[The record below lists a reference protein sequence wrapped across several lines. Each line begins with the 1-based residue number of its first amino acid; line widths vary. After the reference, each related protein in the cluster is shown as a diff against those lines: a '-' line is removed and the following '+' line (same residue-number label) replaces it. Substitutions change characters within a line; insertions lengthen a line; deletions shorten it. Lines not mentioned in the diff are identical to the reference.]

1 MYTHDGDVNES
12 PPGTIRYL
20 KAWGRDVDVP
30 QFAVDYDRPT
40 RILSVAAGAGGRTV
54 SRDETQANRY
64 VLDVY
69 GVVLAHEKAA
79 RVNGETATPINA
91 GGIKDAMGVK
101 PGDSK
106 PGGKGRAV
114 RSARERCVLK
124 GFLAQSPGPNNSK
137 LYSVGAVDPYA
148 VDPDVDMDFVD
159 FTADGF
165 KVNGHAAK

>member
-1 MYTHDGDVNES
+1 M
-12 PPGTIRYL
+12 
-20 KAWGRDVDVP
+20 P

-40 RILSVAAGAGGRTV
+40 RTLSIAGVAGGRTV
-54 SRDETQANRY
+54 SRDETQATRY
-64 VLDVY
+64 ELDVY

-91 GGIKDAMGVK
+91 GGIEDAMGVK

-106 PGGKGRAV
+106 PGGKGKAV

-137 LYSVGAVDPYA
+137 LYSVGAIDPYA
-148 VDPDVDMDFVD
+148 VGLDVDMDYVQFSENE
-159 FTADGF
+159 F
-165 KVNGHAAK
+165 KVNGKVVRPEASR